1 MYWNKLKADKM
12 KKYESKQKKSE
23 KRGQKKVNEVNIQIN
38 KLYGLCVVLRAT
50 VDLSDQLANCCPRST
65 DQLLPYTHSQLFCY
79 SPSHQ

>member
-38 KLYGLCVVLRAT
+38 KLYRLFLVLRAT
-50 VDLSDQLANCCPRST
+50 VDL
-65 DQLLPYTHSQLFCY
+65 
-79 SPSHQ
+79 